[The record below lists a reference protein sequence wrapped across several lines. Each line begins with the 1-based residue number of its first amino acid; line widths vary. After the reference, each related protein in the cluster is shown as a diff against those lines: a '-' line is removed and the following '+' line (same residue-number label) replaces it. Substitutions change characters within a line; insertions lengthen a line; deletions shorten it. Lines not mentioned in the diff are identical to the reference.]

1 MISSSEKDV
10 KLHQANRAN
19 NLFIACVDL
28 QELEKLSQKFEEND
42 LDATNKVETF
52 MVEKREIE
60 GRVATYCSWIGCTNR
75 SIHGI
80 VFLYFDNLD

>member
-19 NLFIACVDL
+19 NLFIAWVDL

-42 LDATNKVETF
+42 LDATNKGETF
-52 MVEKREIE
+52 IVEKREIE
-60 GRVATYCSWIGCTNR
+60 GRVASYCLVAQTEVSTALCFCILIT
-75 SIHGI
+75 
-80 VFLYFDNLD
+80 